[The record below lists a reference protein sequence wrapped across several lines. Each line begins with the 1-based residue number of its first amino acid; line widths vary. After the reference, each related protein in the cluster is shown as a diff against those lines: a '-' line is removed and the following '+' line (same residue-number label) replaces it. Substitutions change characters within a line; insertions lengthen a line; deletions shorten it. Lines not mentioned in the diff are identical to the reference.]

1 MNAAQ
6 FNLRSSTA
14 FIEND
19 TNIRN
24 TIHVLKWKKI
34 KGGKRFRKKLSIYFE
49 QLKYFLK
56 EAKLLSLYYWF
67 HQRWVHFNFFL
78 L

>member
-24 TIHVLKWKKI
+24 TIHILKWKK
-34 KGGKRFRKKLSIYFE
+34 KKEEKDLE
-49 QLKYFLK
+49 K
-56 EAKLLSLYYWF
+56 
-67 HQRWVHFNFFL
+67 N
-78 L
+78 